1 MFTQSY
7 FAMNILLLHSPYYLY
22 YSFTNRAFKD
32 GNLSNP
38 VFHLNISLD
47 PLLQCSYWQWTLLQG
62 SISLDCNNSV
72 VRMLIPPLTGRKE
85 RRTSMMALLFS
96 RSWRCSLLRKE
107 CHELV
112 LNCTYMT
119 WFQSAKTDP
128 NFFFLYIR
136 ILALKEKNRGKL
148 RKEKN
153 RVDYI
158 TTEILRLGWV
168 CVYED
173 NWSGEAPI
181 SFQSL
186 RRNMGRLK
194 RKQHRS
200 RTEISF
206 SRFNTYIN
214 WE

>member
-128 NFFFLYIR
+128 KFFIFLYQDLGSER
-136 ILALKEKNRGKL
+136 
-148 RKEKN
+148 
-153 RVDYI
+153 
-158 TTEILRLGWV
+158 EIGGSLG
-168 CVYED
+168 
-173 NWSGEAPI
+173 
-181 SFQSL
+181 
-186 RRNMGRLK
+186 K
-194 RKQHRS
+194 RKI
-200 RTEISF
+200 E
-206 SRFNTYIN
+206 
-214 WE
+214 

>member
-1 MFTQSY
+1 MGFDLRLINGNAIFFFFTTHKNNFFLFGKNPKIALTYFCNVLTDSWRCYKVPSQSTVIIRLWGCW
-7 FAMNILLLHSPYYLY
+7 FHRWREEKKR
-22 YSFTNRAFKD
+22 RA
-32 GNLSNP
+32 
-38 VFHLNISLD
+38 
-47 PLLQCSYWQWTLLQG
+47 
-62 SISLDCNNSV
+62 
-72 VRMLIPPLTGRKE
+72 
-85 RRTSMMALLFS
+85 SMMALLFS

-153 RVDYI
+153 RVDYV

-168 CVYED
+168 YVYED